1 MLATRSSKSDRYE
14 GRINMCKSVA
24 GRIAVLIAM
33 LFFLG
38 GVSEVLARKVEDI
51 FAGKVLLLKKRP
63 PTYFKSKGG
72 FVSYLRSNSVR
83 TVYADKDNTWK
94 FETMAFFRRSL
105 GDYEVEMVFYDIK
118 NGKSDSR
125 RRFVDSYTQYTQ
137 DRNTRILSGKANLT
151 RPSFDANKSYM
162 LVVQSHG
169 KDLAKGFFNTK
180 GVTQAALDQQK
191 RVDYEM
197 KEMEKSMAD
206 LQKKVKEQEEA
217 EAKKNAEKDK
227 AAADDLF

>member
-1 MLATRSSKSDRYE
+1 MRKSA
-14 GRINMCKSVA
+14 V
-24 GRIAVLIAM
+24 GRIAILIAM
-33 LFFLG
+33 LFFLV

-63 PTYFKSKGG
+63 PSYFKSKGR

-83 TVYADKDNTWK
+83 TVYADKENVWK
-94 FETMAFFRRSL
+94 FETMSFFRRPL

-118 NGKSDSR
+118 SGKSASR

-162 LVVQSHG
+162 IVVQSHG
-169 KDLAKGFFNTK
+169 KDLAKGFFKTK

-191 RVDYEM
+191 RVDHQM

-206 LQKKVKEQEEA
+206 LQKKVKEQEE
-217 EAKKNAEKDK
+217 ETKKNAEKDK
-227 AAADDLF
+227 AASDDLF

>member
-1 MLATRSSKSDRYE
+1 MRQ
-14 GRINMCKSVA
+14 SVV
-24 GRIAVLIAM
+24 GRIAILIAM

-63 PTYFKSKGG
+63 PSYFKSKGG
-72 FVSYLRSNSVR
+72 FVGYLRSNSVR
-83 TVYADKDNTWK
+83 TVYADKENIWK
-94 FETMAFFRRSL
+94 FETMAFFRRPL

-118 NGKSDSR
+118 SGKSDSQ

-162 LVVQSHG
+162 IVVQSHG
-169 KDLAKGFFNTK
+169 RDLAKGFFKTK

-191 RVDYEM
+191 RVEHTM

-206 LQKKVKEQEEA
+206 LQKKVKEQEEE

-227 AAADDLF
+227 AASDDLF